1 MNDQARSLPASPR
14 RRWLMKTAVAL
25 GAAGAALG
33 GSIFWHRGMSDGRM
47 TEHGLEVLKGLARG
61 ILPGY
66 LPTAPTARQAAL
78 DTHAQRMGQYLSN
91 LPEAVRLEINA
102 LLGLLANPAT
112 RYLVTGL
119 SQPWSQAPD
128 EAITQA
134 LERMRMHALP
144 TTQMAYHAV
153 RDITC
158 MMFFT
163 NPDNWKL
170 VGYPGPMEL

>member
-1 MNDQARSLPASPR
+1 MTDQARSLPPSPR
-14 RRWLMKTAVAL
+14 RRWLLKTAVAI

-33 GSIFWHRGMSDGRM
+33 GSVFWHRGMSDGRM
-47 TEHGLEVLKGLARG
+47 TEHGLDVLKGLTRG
-61 ILPGY
+61 IVPSY
-66 LPTAPTARQAAL
+66 LPSVGAARQAAL
-78 DTHAQRMGQYLSN
+78 DDHAQRMGQYLTN
-91 LPEAVRLEINA
+91 LPEALRLEINA

-119 SQPWSQAPD
+119 SQPWSQASD

-134 LERMRMHALP
+134 LERMRLHALP

-158 MMFFT
+158 VIFCT
-163 NPDNWKL
+163 NPNNWKL
-170 VGYPGPMEL
+170 LGYPGPMEL